1 MRPIRDSEKFTE
13 LEINQMETIDEL
25 QEKIKLL
32 EFDNTQNIRRVKEL
46 EKILTRKKNTI
57 NNIIRELE
65 LMRKEEKYNRLL
77 LVTNILKKMVKEEY
91 DE

>member
-32 EFDNTQNIRRVKEL
+32 EFDNT
-46 EKILTRKKNTI
+46 
-57 NNIIRELE
+57 
-65 LMRKEEKYNRLL
+65 
-77 LVTNILKKMVKEEY
+77 
-91 DE
+91 

>member
-1 MRPIRDSEKFTE
+1 MCPIRDSEKFTE

-32 EFDNTQNIRRVKEL
+32 EFDNTQNLRRVKEL
-46 EKILTRKKNTI
+46 EKSLIRKKNTI

-65 LMRKEEKYNRLL
+65 LMRKEEKYTRLL
-77 LVTNILKKMVKEEY
+77 LVTNILKKMAKEGY